1 MSCVGRREKD
11 PLGLS
16 QKGQEER
23 EVVGEEREKERGER
37 EEDMNKRVKRTRP
50 KAAVK
55 KVPSSLTFL
64 SPTSRK
70 TNSILKVGFV
80 WFVFF

>member
-23 EVVGEEREKERGER
+23 EVVGEEREGKGRKGRGHEQESK
-37 EEDMNKRVKRTRP
+37 EED
-50 KAAVK
+50 
-55 KVPSSLTFL
+55 
-64 SPTSRK
+64 
-70 TNSILKVGFV
+70 
-80 WFVFF
+80 